1 MSMATTRP
9 SGPTT
14 SRAKDVPYADLKGPV
29 PLPQVERLVEQRIA
43 MRARDRGALAWER
56 EGDLFVGVVPVARR
70 DEVLTTHGEHRPAE
84 ALGAKEPAPLELPDL
99 RFPLPPQI
107 LVALDWLAR
116 RRNEP
121 SVVHRRSEEHTSEL
135 QSRPHLVCRLL

>member
-1 MSMATTRP
+1 HDQTFRTHHLPRQ
-9 SGPTT
+9 G
-14 SRAKDVPYADLKGPV
+14 RAVPRPYADLKEPV

-70 DEVLTTHGEHRPAE
+70 DEILTTHGEHRPAE

-99 RFPLPPQI
+99 RFLLPPQI

-116 RRNEP
+116 RRNEATAGHRPKRARGARATAP
-121 SVVHRRSEEHTSEL
+121 SS
-135 QSRPHLVCRLL
+135 